1 MVCFLF
7 QQAEFWAQ
15 CLRTI
20 KTQHGLALLLVVD
33 SQGSS
38 PGKIGAKMAITSDG
52 KRFGTIGGGQVEYSL
67 SAQALA
73 LLQQPDSCT
82 RLFYEQL
89 NGSGQ
94 VCGGMQTVLY
104 YQCTEA
110 DLTVLQDIQ
119 YAFQHKQAMQ
129 LCISPHSL
137 VLNKAPTEGLKIE
150 FNNNSDKGWLYQELI
165 GSQKTAYIIGGGH
178 VSLALS
184 QVLSLLDFEIII
196 IDQRQGVKTMEDNT
210 YASKKKIFP
219 YADISKCVCE
229 GTQVYVFIM
238 THSHFTD
245 QQVLVELFNKQLA
258 YLGILGSK
266 RKIKVMQKNLIEDI
280 NIERWQSIHAPIGLA
295 IHSQSPMEIA
305 ISIAAELI
313 CEINQESR
321 S

>member
-1 MVCFLF
+1 VVCFLL

-15 CLRTI
+15 CLRII
-20 KTQHGLALLLVVD
+20 KTKHDLALLLVVD
-33 SQGSS
+33 SKGSS
-38 PGKIGAKMAITSDG
+38 PGKAGAKMAIAPDG
-52 KRFGTIGGGQVEYSL
+52 SHFGTIGGGQVECNL
-67 SAQALA
+67 SKQALA
-73 LLQQPDSCT
+73 LVQQPDSCS

-89 NGSGQ
+89 NGPGQ

-104 YQCTEA
+104 YQCTAA

-129 LCISPHSL
+129 LCISPQGLS
-137 VLNKAPTEGLKIE
+137 LNKSSAGVSKVE
-150 FNNNSDKGWLYQELI
+150 FSDSSETGWLYQELI
-165 GSQKTAYIIGGGH
+165 GSQQTAYIIGGGH

-210 YASKKKIFP
+210 YASKKIIVP
-219 YADISKCVCE
+219 YSEIRKCVCE
-229 GTQVYVFIM
+229 GKQVYVFIM

-245 QQVLVELFNKQLA
+245 QQVLAELFSKQLA
-258 YLGILGSK
+258 YLGVLGSK

-280 NIERWQSIHAPIGLA
+280 SVERWQSIHAPMGLA
-295 IHSQSPMEIA
+295 IHSQTPMEIA
-305 ISIAAELI
+305 ISIAAELV